1 MDLGNLTIQEL
12 LEKAQKY
19 EDMKKKHNKNIYAY
33 RERHPDIVKPK
44 CALLAKKLYWRKKG
58 FELNDLG
65 EKIAIVKNEKLIN

>member
-19 EDMKKKHNKNIYAY
+19 EEMKKTNNKNKYAY
-33 RERHPDIVKPK
+33 RNRHRDTVLPK

-65 EKIAIVKNEKLIN
+65 EKIPIVKNEELTN